1 MLYSGYRQLFLYFFS
16 LIIKH
21 FSVDPPDRSL
31 DRIVDKNHSYVG
43 ADTRV
48 PLRKYLCGDR
58 EKEKPDRIITGL
70 SKLPA
75 RLSGRCCPRYRALR
89 RTANVQKNGKRCSK
103 N

>member
-48 PLRKYLCGDR
+48 PLRKYLCGNR

-75 RLSGRCCPRYRALR
+75 RLSGKCCLRYRILHPSA
-89 RTANVQKNGKRCSK
+89 TVQNTGNGT
-103 N
+103 